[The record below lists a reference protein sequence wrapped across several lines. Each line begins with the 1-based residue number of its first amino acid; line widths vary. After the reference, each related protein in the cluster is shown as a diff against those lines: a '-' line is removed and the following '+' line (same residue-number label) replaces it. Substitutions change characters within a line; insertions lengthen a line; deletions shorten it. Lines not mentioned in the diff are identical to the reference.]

1 MKTINTL
8 TADFKNALYELINKS
23 DLPVVNVLMVINEI
37 QQSII
42 IKKIPL
48 IDFYVYQGDFFYS
61 QFISLLIFK
70 Q

>member
-37 QQSII
+37 QQSINYTYL
-42 IKKIPL
+42 KVLEKE
-48 IDFYVYQGDFFYS
+48 
-61 QFISLLIFK
+61 K
-70 Q
+70 QEEQEE

>member
-37 QQSII
+37 QQSVNYTYL
-42 IKKIPL
+42 KVLEKE
-48 IDFYVYQGDFFYS
+48 
-61 QFISLLIFK
+61 K
-70 Q
+70 QEEQKE

>member
-37 QQSII
+37 QQSINYTYL
-42 IKKIPL
+42 KVLEKE
-48 IDFYVYQGDFFYS
+48 
-61 QFISLLIFK
+61 K
-70 Q
+70 QEEQKE